1 MRQEFILLSDVL
13 GLEMTVV
20 ELNHGTDTDATEAT
34 LLGPFYVQD
43 APELPKGAMVCG
55 NPPGEPLDVLG
66 EIQDPKGKPI
76 FNALIDVWQAGEDGL
91 YSSQDPNKAKFELR
105 RRFRSDRDGTYHFKS
120 VVPKGYQIA
129 TDGPVGEL
137 MRAPKKFSFTWTAF

>member
-1 MRQEFILLSDVL
+1 
-13 GLEMTVV
+13 
-20 ELNHGTDTDATEAT
+20 
-34 LLGPFYVQD
+34 
-43 APELPKGAMVCG
+43 
-55 NPPGEPLDVLG
+55 
-66 EIQDPKGKPI
+66 
-76 FNALIDVWQAGEDGL
+76 LIDVWQAGEDGL